1 MPSSAEGLLLADV
14 EVDETI
20 RLYKALQVLDTLG
33 VIGEEAAAVQEE
45 GVLVREVQEFADVLA
60 EFVDGAVLLQPEP
73 R

>member
-1 MPSSAEGLLLADV
+1 MLAYV
-14 EVDETI
+14 EVDEAVSF
-20 RLYKALQVLDTLG
+20 YKALQVLDTLG

-60 EFVDGAVLLQPEP
+60 EFMDGAVLLQPEP